1 MITNYSNVLRQPQS
15 QHTVEPV
22 KKPYLRKER
31 QSLATGLILL
41 MMLCLAPLSSFAQ
54 SITNYTFSTTTDG
67 SLEDLTVGATVLMTG
82 NRDTAATGVF
92 PIGFD
97 FYFMGTKYTHFSGN
111 SNGQLRLHQ
120 SSTETAI
127 PTNVTGPIANMVTL
141 FPMTGDNE
149 VNDGMKF
156 KMVGTKAVI
165 EWTQF
170 YAYYFDI
177 TNAGNMQ
184 VWLHQDG
191 RIEYVYGDIYNAD
204 DATVTRSIGLS
215 SSNTA
220 TTAGYITLGATPT
233 FTAAAT
239 FVANTFAAGSGTT
252 TGSPLIANL
261 GSSANGSRR
270 VFSFIPIGAPGNS
283 IASILAPPTALNFT
297 AVSPVSMTLNWT
309 PASPLTGVLKYA
321 IYVST
326 DGVNYNFLNTTN
338 VGTNSYVI
346 SNLVANTNYT
356 WKIFSISEGGKSI
369 EVIGSQAT
377 TLPGSNTAIASGNWS
392 NTATWSSGAV
402 PNEGDNVTIAAGT
415 TVTQDDAAAK
425 SYNLTVDG
433 NLVYS
438 ATTAANLVVGNNVTI
453 NSTGNLT
460 GPATGTVVTH
470 GLTVGGNLVNNGVL
484 DLSTNTAGVI
494 LTFNGTLPSN
504 FTGTGS
510 VNDLYSLSLSKSS
523 ISVLVEVNLT
533 NFSVRG
539 LSTLSTGALL
549 NGTDTGTLKFSGTN
563 TFDGTLWNTGNYPIG
578 VGYGFWLNNPN
589 FTVNA
594 MNTVSNMQGLFR
606 VSAGTYNIGTVEG
619 NSLNLLSNSKVIV
632 EGGTINSASRI
643 AVSAAANIVNFTQT
657 GGTINV
663 NSVGNTST
671 TFASF
676 DLGTSVTSTV
686 SITGGDIN
694 VILANTA
701 TSGPRDVRGTSIA
714 NPTLTGGSV
723 NFGTT
728 ASGAAKT
735 FFFTGSIPKFTINNA
750 SANHSLSL
758 SGNASTFLDVTVPAS
773 STLNLNGNTYTNRGS
788 VLTNNGT
795 LTGTASGSTLYFLST
810 AVTGQTYTGT
820 GIVTPGLGTVSVNTT
835 PGNLTID
842 PATSGIN
849 TLRVN
854 LFTGTVINSNK
865 ISIGTGAAVSAT
877 VQIGSTGL
885 TTPGGNF
892 DVSPVFNLGTG
903 LYSVLYQPETALR
916 TTGFEI
922 PSTRTVN
929 AMTVNNT
936 NGVVLAG
943 GPVDV
948 LSTLTLTAGNITTT
962 DTNYLGLG
970 SPTVAG
976 TLSGGSA
983 TSFVNGP
990 FRRTFASRTA
1000 TGTYSATTLFPV
1012 GKGALYTPMYIDP
1025 TVTGPV
1031 VMSGEVFAT
1040 NSGTLGGGVET
1051 LGTNRWEGLIK
1062 SGSSNFTSSFIRLS
1076 DGLSVSTNKILQAS
1090 SAAGAYGSILPAT
1103 NFVAG
1108 TPNTL
1113 TTGTAIT
1120 AANYLGYFSYGN
1132 LNICAM
1138 PTSQATTF
1146 VASGVGSTFFS
1157 GSFTAAA
1164 DSPSHYL
1171 VVRYASGATPVNP
1184 VDYTAYTVGGTLG
1197 TGTVVAVLSAPN
1209 VSFAQTGLTA
1219 GTTYNYYIYSYNNV
1233 SCYGP
1238 TYNVITP
1245 LMGTVT
1251 TCAAATT
1258 APSAL
1263 VSSAITANSFTL
1275 GWTAVATSS
1284 LILDV
1289 ATNNTFTTFVPGYNA
1304 KPLVAGTTSELVSGL
1319 TANTPYYVRLRAVD
1333 GSCNSVYSST
1343 LTVVT
1348 DCNSVTEFSEN
1359 FDAVLAPAMPTCWF
1373 KVGSNG
1379 TVNTQTASFS
1389 SAPNT
1394 LYMYSS
1400 SATSRAVV
1408 KMPPVSNAG
1417 ANTHR
1422 LRFKLRANFTAGETV
1437 EVGYLTNSTDATSF
1451 VPLQS
1456 FVTADLVYSEKV
1468 VVPGTAPGT
1477 NQYLAFRTGTLAYSV
1492 LVDDVVWEAIQLPT
1506 ITSFASTVA
1515 CGNDTELT
1523 ITGTNL
1529 TGASVTINGTPFTPT
1544 SISDTQIVIPVNTT
1558 ISGNIVVS
1566 TSPGGTVTS
1575 ATAFAF
1581 TSAPALTLSETS
1593 TAICSGDSSSIIN
1606 VTAGAS
1612 DYDTFVWSPATG
1624 VTGNQ
1629 TTGFTFN
1636 GSVSGVYT
1644 LTASQSSSDCSRTA
1658 SFALTV
1664 NTPPSAI
1671 TIAPTAA
1678 VLCQGSVQSLVASGP
1693 SSGTATIG
1701 SATTL
1706 TGATTQPTAFC
1717 NRYDHYWSQMVFT
1730 AAELTAAGLHP
1741 GNINSLSFNITSIG
1755 SAPNVTDFKI
1765 YMGSTTNSVMTSFV
1779 TTGLTQVF
1787 SAATYTQTIG
1797 ANAIVFSTP
1806 YNWNGTSNII
1816 IDIRQTGVDS
1826 INNAETYFTATT
1838 GNTVLY
1844 AFTSTVNAGG
1854 SDGFAASSPTATTSK
1869 NRLNTTFNW
1878 AATPVVVWSPV
1889 ADLYTDAAATIP
1901 YTTGTNAST
1910 VYLKGSATTPASY
1923 TVTTSYPS
1931 GCSKSAS
1938 VSVTVNTTAAPTG
1951 TSPQDYLTGETLAS
1965 LEVTGT
1971 GIIWYDAPTGGAVL
1985 PSTTLLVSGVVYYAS
2000 QTVNGCESPTRLAVT
2015 AGTNL
2020 KVDGFNFNSL
2030 KYYPNPVNNVLTVSY
2045 SQEITGLKLYN
2056 MVGQELMNKK
2066 VSSTEAQLDMSNL
2079 PAGSYLLEVSSG
2091 AQSKMVKLLKNQ

>member
-15 QHTVEPV
+15 QHTIEPAN
-22 KKPYLRKER
+22 KPYLRKER
-31 QSLATGLILL
+31 QCLATGLILL

-170 YAYYFDI
+170 YAYFFDI

-220 TTAGYITLGATPT
+220 ATAGYITLGATPT

-270 VFSFIPIGAPGNS
+270 VFSFIPIGNPGNS

-297 AVSPVSMTLNWT
+297 AVGPVSMTLNWT

-326 DGVNYNFLNTTN
+326 DGVNYNFFNTTN
-338 VGTNSYVI
+338 VGTNSYVV

-402 PNEGDNVTIAAGT
+402 PNEGDNVTVPAGL

-438 ATTAANLVVGNNVTI
+438 ATTAANLVVGNSVTI

-494 LTFNGTLPSN
+494 LTFNGTLTSN

-549 NGTDTGTLKFSGTN
+549 NGTETGTLKFSGTN
-563 TFDGTLWNTGNYPIG
+563 TFDGTLWNTANYTIG

-594 MNTVSNMQGLFR
+594 MSSVAGVQGLLR
-606 VSAGTYNIGTVEG
+606 VSAGTYNVGTVAG
-619 NSLNLLSNSKVIV
+619 NTLNLLSNSKVII
-632 EGGTINSASRI
+632 EGGTVNSASRI

-663 NSVGNTST
+663 NSVGNTNT

-676 DLGTSVTSTV
+676 DLGTSVASTV
-686 SITGGDIN
+686 SITGGNIN

-728 ASGAAKT
+728 ASGGAKT

-795 LTGTASGSTLYFLST
+795 LTGTATSSALYFLST
-810 AVTGQTYTGT
+810 TAAGQTYTGT
-820 GIVTPGLGTVSVNTT
+820 GIVTPGLRVLTVNTGI
-835 PGNLTID
+835 GNLTLD
-842 PATSGIN
+842 PAITGIN
-849 TLRVN
+849 ALRIN
-854 LFTGTVINSNK
+854 LITGTVVNSGK
-865 ISIGTGAAVSAT
+865 FTIGSGAALAASVYIGDAALAT
-877 VQIGSTGL
+877 S
-885 TTPGGNF
+885 GGNF
-892 DVSPVFNLGTG
+892 DSAPVFNLGTG
-903 LYSVLYQPETALR
+903 TFSVNYLQESVAR
-916 TTGFEI
+916 TSGFEI

-929 AMTVNNT
+929 TMTVNNT

-948 LSTLTLTAGNITTT
+948 LTTLTLTAGNLTTT
-962 DTNYLGLG
+962 NANLLTLG
-970 SPTVAG
+970 SATAAG
-976 TLSGGSA
+976 TLTGGSA
-983 TSFVNGP
+983 ISYINGP
-990 FRRTFASRTA
+990 IARTIATGNANTSYILYPVGKVAYAPISIAPTTTSVTNFKAETFDTNPGTEDPSIIGLNQTRRWEVPLVSGTITDLNVKIEDAGIVSANIPVHSATA
-1000 TGTYSATTLFPV
+1000 TGAYAATFGSTGTY
-1012 GKGALYTPMYIDP
+1012 
-1025 TVTGPV
+1025 
-1031 VMSGEVFAT
+1031 
-1040 NSGTLGGGVET
+1040 
-1051 LGTNRWEGLIK
+1051 
-1062 SGSSNFTSSFIRLS
+1062 
-1076 DGLSVSTNKILQAS
+1076 
-1090 SAAGAYGSILPAT
+1090 
-1103 NFVAG
+1103 VAG

-1113 TTGTAIT
+1113 QSISPMSAGNYVGFIGYATSNTCSGTPTPGNTVASAPTICLGGSVTLSLQNATVGTGVTYVWESSVDGTVYAPITGAT
-1120 AANYLGYFSYGN
+1120 AATYVATPSGAMFYRASVTCSGN
-1132 LNICAM
+1132 TGVSVPVQITFTNNI
-1138 PTSQATTF
+1138 ATT
-1146 VASGVGSTFFS
+1146 APATRCGVGTVS
-1157 GSFTAAA
+1157 
-1164 DSPSHYL
+1164 L
-1171 VVRYASGATPVNP
+1171 GATPN
-1184 VDYTAYTVGGTLG
+1184 AGGTVNWYSASTGGNLLG
-1197 TGTVVAVLSAPN
+1197 TGTTFTTPEISTTTNFYAASESAISGLMRVGTASTLTGDIEQPTAFCNRWANYTSQTIYTASELISFGLRAGNITSMAYDITTLGDAATNANFNVKIGTIAANNFGNSTFLNTTAYTSVYGPLTYTHTATGWQTINFSTPFVWDGVSNIIVHVSYSGANSINNSRTYFTATTDSKVLYSTASAPTTGTLSNNRLNVVFAGQVACSSSRVEVVA
-1209 VSFAQTGLTA
+1209 
-1219 GTTYNYYIYSYNNV
+1219 
-1233 SCYGP
+1233 
-1238 TYNVITP
+1238 
-1245 LMGTVT
+1245 TVT
-1251 TCAAATT
+1251 T
-1258 APSAL
+1258 PP
-1263 VSSAITANSFTL
+1263 VFTL
-1275 GWTAVATSS
+1275 SGNPVA
-1284 LILDV
+1284 IC
-1289 ATNNTFTTFVPGYNA
+1289 
-1304 KPLVAGTTSELVSGL
+1304 SGQ
-1319 TANTPYYVRLRAVD
+1319 
-1333 GSCNSVYSST
+1333 SST
-1343 LTVVT
+1343 
-1348 DCNSVTEFSEN
+1348 
-1359 FDAVLAPAMPTCWF
+1359 
-1373 KVGSNG
+1373 
-1379 TVNTQTASFS
+1379 
-1389 SAPNT
+1389 
-1394 LYMYSS
+1394 
-1400 SATSRAVV
+1400 
-1408 KMPPVSNAG
+1408 PV
-1417 ANTHR
+1417 
-1422 LRFKLRANFTAGETV
+1422 
-1437 EVGYLTNSTDATSF
+1437 
-1451 VPLQS
+1451 
-1456 FVTADLVYSEKV
+1456 
-1468 VVPGTAPGT
+1468 
-1477 NQYLAFRTGTLAYSV
+1477 
-1492 LVDDVVWEAIQLPT
+1492 
-1506 ITSFASTVA
+1506 
-1515 CGNDTELT
+1515 
-1523 ITGTNL
+1523 
-1529 TGASVTINGTPFTPT
+1529 
-1544 SISDTQIVIPVNTT
+1544 
-1558 ISGNIVVS
+1558 
-1566 TSPGGTVTS
+1566 TVTS
-1575 ATAFAF
+1575 A
-1581 TSAPALTLSETS
+1581 
-1593 TAICSGDSSSIIN
+1593 
-1606 VTAGAS
+1606 AS
-1612 DYDTFVWSPATG
+1612 DYDTYVWSPSTGVSGDAATG
-1624 VTGNQ
+1624 WVFNPAI
-1629 TTGFTFN
+1629 TT
-1636 GSVSGVYT
+1636 SYT
-1644 LTASQSSSDCSRTA
+1644 LTASQSAGSLCNTTA
-1658 SFALTV
+1658 SVVISVNALP
-1664 NTPPSAI
+1664 TPI
-1671 TIAPTAA
+1671 TIAPSPASVCENTILPLVVSGGNITGVVGKIGSGVATNNTTTPFKGNWGGSKSQALYTAA
-1678 VLCQGSVQSLVASGP
+1678 ELAALGLQAGQKVSSIGYVSL
-1693 SSGTATIG
+1693 SGTPSAFNNFTISAG
-1701 SATTL
+1701 FVSATTL
-1706 TGATTQPTAFC
+1706 GTTFISGASTLV
-1717 NRYDHYWSQMVFT
+1717 Y
-1730 AAELTAAGLHP
+1730 
-1741 GNINSLSFNITSIG
+1741 
-1755 SAPNVTDFKI
+1755 AP
-1765 YMGSTTNSVMTSFV
+1765 
-1779 TTGLTQVF
+1779 
-1787 SAATYTQTIG
+1787 ATYTPSTG
-1797 ANAIVFSTP
+1797 TGNLDFSIATP
-1806 YNWNGTSNII
+1806 LVWDGISNLLVETCFNNGTSGN
-1816 IDIRQTGVDS
+1816 GSASSLS
-1826 INNAETYFTATT
+1826 IQS
-1838 GNTVLY
+1838 
-1844 AFTSTVNAGG
+1844 STVASGLNLYRSQDNIADFCSNATAPV
-1854 SDGFAASSPTATTSK
+1854 SATNRPNLRITTLENTNFA
-1869 NRLNTTFNW
+1869 
-1878 AATPVVVWSPV
+1878 WSPITN
-1889 ADLYTDAAATIP
+1889 LYSDAAATTA
-1901 YTTGTNAST
+1901 YVAGTNAST
-1910 VYLKGSATTPASY
+1910 VYFKATAASAATTY
-1923 TVTTSYPS
+1923 TVTGTSAQSCSTTATVAVTVNANVAPNFAAIPAFCS
-1931 GCSKSAS
+1931 GSAAPTLATTS
-1938 VSVTVNTTAAPTG
+1938 PNGVTGTWSPATVSNTASGTYVFTPTAGQCATTQTLSVTVTTTAAPTG
-1951 TSPQDYLTGETLAS
+1951 TSPQDYTTGNTLADF
-1965 LEVTGT
+1965 VVVGT
-1971 GIIWYDAPTGGAVL
+1971 GIIWYDAATGGNVL
-1985 PSTTLLVSGVVYYAS
+1985 PSTTVLVSGVTYYAS
-2000 QTVNGCESPTRLAVT
+2000 QTVGGCESPTRLPIT
-2015 AGTNL
+2015 AGNNL
-2020 KVDGFNFNSL
+2020 KVDGFGFKSL

-2045 SQEITGLKLYN
+2045 SEEITGLKLYN

-2066 VSSTEAQLDMSNL
+2066 VSSTETQLDMSHL

-2091 AQSKMVKLLKNQ
+2091 VQSKMVKLLKNQ